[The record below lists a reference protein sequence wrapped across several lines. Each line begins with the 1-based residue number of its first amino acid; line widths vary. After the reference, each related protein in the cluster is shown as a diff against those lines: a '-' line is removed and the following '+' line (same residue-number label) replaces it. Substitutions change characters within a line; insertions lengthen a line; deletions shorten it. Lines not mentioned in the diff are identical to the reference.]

1 MGSDLEDF
9 FSRLDPKYSKYA
21 VTLGAAGV
29 TTLSEVPDFAGLLG
43 LEIPAV
49 DAVDILVQLAKR
61 DAARKVELAAG
72 GMAQSRQR
80 C

>member
-1 MGSDLEDF
+1 MVNDLEDF
-9 FSRLDPKYSKYA
+9 FSCLDPKYSKYA

-61 DAARKVELAAG
+61 KVELAAG
-72 GMAQSRQR
+72 GIAQIRQR